1 MNKRPTVT
9 LCMIVK
15 DEEHIIRDCLSSI
28 APYIDRYDIS
38 DTGSTDRTKEII
50 KEFFE
55 EKGIPGKVYDDPW
68 LGFGKSRTQSLRNCK
83 GKADYAWVIDADDF
97 VEGDFKYP
105 ENFGQHDGYSLN
117 IFRGSFNWW
126 RNQIFRVESD
136 WEYIGVIHEYAD
148 SPTQRARNNGN
159 LLIDRIGGDYRIHAR
174 TMGKRTQEFEDDEQ
188 AKYLKDA
195 ETLVSCLKNPEDPNY
210 EPDNARYLFY
220 AGQSFFDGGNYG
232 EAYKWYQKR
241 AEFGGWEEE
250 QWYSVYRMAQCLMSD
265 EMREKEPDWWQKAQD
280 HLLQA
285 WNIRP
290 FRAEPLLTLARTHRL
305 NQNPNLAYLFARA
318 GVNITFPE
326 NDILFLS
333 HSVYD
338 WELLDE
344 LAAVAHLMGDWHIGY
359 QASSKLIQEGKFPE
373 EHRQRIQNNFNSY
386 QQYMLNQQQQQQKQ
400 VEEAKQREKMEK
412 ASREKHRQD
421 RVALK
426 KKAKRDLDK
435 RNKRKS
441 RSR

>member
-1 MNKRPTVT
+1 MSRPTVT

-38 DTGSTDRTKEII
+38 DTGSSDKTKEII
-50 KEFFE
+50 REFFE
-55 EKGIPGKVYDDPW
+55 EKGIPGEVYDDPW
-68 LGFGKSRTQSLRNCK
+68 QGFGKSRTKSLRNCK

-105 ENFGQHDGYSLN
+105 ENFGQHDGYALN
-117 IFRGSFNWW
+117 IFRGTFNWW
-126 RNQIFRVESD
+126 RNQIFKVDSD

-148 SPTQRARNNGN
+148 APRKREEQNGQ
-159 LLIDRIGGDYRIHAR
+159 LMLDRIGGNYRIHAR
-174 TMGKRTQEFEDDEQ
+174 TMGKRTLEFENDEQ
-188 AKYLKDA
+188 EKYLHDA
-195 ETLVSCLKNPEDPNY
+195 EILVDCLTNPESDNY
-210 EPDNARYLFY
+210 EPNNGRYLFY
-220 AGQSFFDGGNYG
+220 AGQSYFDGGEY
-232 EAYKWYQKR
+232 EKAYEWYKKR

-250 QWYSVYRMAQCLMSD
+250 QWYSVFRMAQCFLSN
-265 EMREKEPDWWQKAQD
+265 EMQNKDPDWWQKAQD

-290 FRAEPLLTLARTHRL
+290 YRAEPLLTLARTHRL
-305 NQNPNLAYLFARA
+305 NHNPNLAYLFARA
-318 GVNITFPE
+318 GVNIKFPE

-333 HSVYD
+333 HSVYE

-344 LAAVAHLMGDWHIGY
+344 LAAVAHITGDWMLGY
-359 QASSKLIQEGKFPE
+359 QAASKLIEERKFPE
-373 EHRQRIQNNFNSY
+373 EHRQRIENNFNSY
-386 QQYMLNQQQQQQKQ
+386 QQYMLNQQRQEQKQ
-400 VEEAKQREKMEK
+400 AEEAKQRDEMEK
-412 ASREKHRQD
+412 AVREKHRQKQ
-421 RVALK
+421 VALK
-426 KKAKRDLDK
+426 KKAKRNLDK